1 MFRHLLI
8 PIYFSLVT
16 FLGAQSSF
24 PEKPIKII
32 VPFSAGGGSDTF
44 VRLIQKAIEEENL
57 LSHPV
62 VVINVPGAGGTI
74 GSRKLKEEEP
84 DGYTIM
90 CLHEAILTAKH
101 SGKAEYGYEAFEP
114 IAATGEIGI
123 LVAVYEDSP
132 YESLG
137 ELMDAAAERPYEVS
151 FSTNLG
157 APSDYVV
164 LMLEQAKSG
173 AKFRPVQNGGG
184 AKRFH
189 AIKGGHSDV
198 TVFSLSEYNQFKSS
212 GLRALGLCAKE
223 RHPNWPD
230 IPTANEQGF
239 DVERENTHFWWAPKG
254 TPQDRIQVI
263 QEALAKAMKSPL
275 VLERLKEMHTDPT
288 FLSGD
293 ALMQTLAEREK
304 KIAGVPKRA
313 KIPLPNFP
321 ILSLVVVVL
330 LSVVVFLQSRMPKA
344 TKTVP
349 SEKVSYTKN
358 PLMAVLAVGFTAI
371 YVFVMQIGWIGFTPA
386 TLVYICAIGML
397 LSKWDKK
404 QLPMTAIVAVI
415 MAFGLYY
422 SFTEIFVIDLPK

>member
-1 MFRHLLI
+1 MSHRFWILLCF
-8 PIYFSLVT
+8 FSVSL
-16 FLGAQSSF
+16 LGVQGAF

-44 VRLIQKAIEEENL
+44 VRVIQKAIEEKNL
-57 LSHPV
+57 LPHPV

-74 GSRKLKEEEP
+74 GSRKLKDEDA

-101 SGKAEYGYEAFEP
+101 SGKADYGYEAFEP

-137 ELMDAAAERPYEVS
+137 ELMNAAADRPYEVS

-198 TVFSLSEYNQFKSS
+198 TVFSLAEYNQFQSS

-230 IPTANEQGF
+230 IATAKEQGF

-254 TPQDRIQVI
+254 TPQDRIQII
-263 QEALAKAMKSPL
+263 QDALAKAMKSPL

-293 ALMQTLAEREK
+293 ALLQTLRDREQ
-304 KIAGVPKRA
+304 KIAGVPKRD

-321 ILSLVVVVL
+321 ILSLVVVIL
-330 LSVVVFLQSRMPKA
+330 LSVVVFLQSRKPEVVKA
-344 TKTVP
+344 VQ
-349 SEKVSYTKN
+349 SGKVSYAKN
-358 PLMAVLAVGFTAI
+358 PMMAVLAVSFTAI
-371 YVFVMQIGWIGFTPA
+371 YVFVMQRGWLGFTPA
-386 TLVYICAIGML
+386 TLIYICALGML

-404 QLPMTAIVAVI
+404 QLPVTAIVAVV

>member
-1 MFRHLLI
+1 MKFLSLSLIAVLSFAGNHL
-8 PIYFSLVT
+8 S
-16 FLGAQSSF
+16 AAF

-44 VRLIQKAIEEENL
+44 VRVIQKAIEEENL
-57 LSHPV
+57 LPHPV

-90 CLHEAILTAKH
+90 CLHEGILTAKH

-114 IAATGEIGI
+114 IAGTGEIGI
-123 LVAVYEDSP
+123 LVAVYKDSP
-132 YESLG
+132 YETLG
-137 ELMDAAAERPYEVS
+137 DLMDAAADRPYEVS

-164 LMLEQAKSG
+164 LMLEQAKAG
-173 AKFRPVQNGGG
+173 AHFRPVQNGGG

-198 TVFSLSEYNQFKSS
+198 TVFSLSEYNQFRAS

-223 RHPNWPD
+223 RHPNWPN
-230 IPTANEQGF
+230 IPTAKEQGF

-263 QEALAKAMKSPL
+263 QEALQKAMQSPM

-288 FLSGD
+288 FLSGE
-293 ALMQTLAEREK
+293 ALQQTLEEREN

-313 KIPLPNFP
+313 KIHLPNFP
-321 ILSLVVVVL
+321 LLSLAVVLLLALVVVWQSK
-330 LSVVVFLQSRMPKA
+330 LSPPTSSGV
-344 TKTVP
+344 
-349 SEKVSYTKN
+349 SEKVSYRKN
-358 PLMAVLAVGFTAI
+358 PMMALAAVGFTAI
-371 YVFVMQIGWIGFTPA
+371 YVLVMQNGWLGFTVA
-386 TLVYICAIGML
+386 TLCYISALGML
-397 LSKWDKK
+397 LSKWDRK
-404 QLPMTAIVAVI
+404 QLPLTAIVAVI
-415 MAFGLYY
+415 MAIGLYY
-422 SFTEIFVIDLPK
+422 SFTEIFVIDLPQ

>member
-1 MFRHLLI
+1 MNRYFWI
-8 PIYFSLVT
+8 PYFLFLV
-16 FLGAQSSF
+16 LQLSAQNSF
-24 PEKPIKII
+24 PDKPIKII

-44 VRLIQKAIEEENL
+44 VRLIQKAIDEEKL
-57 LSHPV
+57 LPQPV

-74 GSRKLKEEEP
+74 GSRKLKDEDA

-101 SGKAEYGYEAFEP
+101 SGKAEFGYEAFEP

-132 YESLG
+132 YETLG
-137 ELMDAAAERPYEVS
+137 ELMDAAAERPYEIS

-157 APSDYVV
+157 APVDYVV
-164 LMLEQAKSG
+164 LMLEQAKPG
-173 AKFRPVQNGGG
+173 AHFRPVQNGGG

-223 RHPNWPD
+223 RHPNWQD
-230 IPTANEQGF
+230 IPTAKEQGF

-254 TPQDRIQVI
+254 TPRDRIQVI
-263 QEALAKAMKSPL
+263 QDALAKAMKSPM

-293 ALMQTLAEREK
+293 ALLQTLQEREK
-304 KIAGVPKRA
+304 KISGVTKRA

-321 ILSLVVVVL
+321 ILSLIVVVL
-330 LSVVVFLQSRMPKA
+330 LGAIVFLQSFISGKA
-344 TKTVP
+344 I
-349 SEKVSYTKN
+349 SEQSDKVSYTKN
-358 PLMAVLAVGFTAI
+358 PLMAVMAVGFTVI
-371 YVFVMQIGWIGFTPA
+371 YIFGMQSGWLGFTAA
-386 TLVYICAIGML
+386 TLVYICALGML

-404 QLPMTAIVAVI
+404 QLPVTAIVAVI
-415 MAFGLYY
+415 MALGLYY
-422 SFTEIFVIDLPK
+422 SFTEIFVIDLP

>member
-1 MFRHLLI
+1 MKFLSLSLIAVLSLAGIHL
-8 PIYFSLVT
+8 S
-16 FLGAQSSF
+16 AAF

-44 VRLIQKAIEEENL
+44 VRVIQKAIEEENL
-57 LSHPV
+57 LPHPV

-101 SGKAEYGYEAFEP
+101 SGKADYGYEAFEP
-114 IAATGEIGI
+114 IAATGELGI

-132 YESLG
+132 YETLG
-137 ELMDAAAERPYEVS
+137 DLMSAAAERPYEVS

-164 LMLEQAKSG
+164 LMLEQAKQG
-173 AKFRPVQNGGG
+173 AHFRPVQNGGG

-198 TVFSLSEYNQFKSS
+198 TVFSLSEYNQFKAS
-212 GLRALGLCAKE
+212 GLRALALCAKE
-223 RHPNWPD
+223 RHSNWPD
-230 IPTANEQGF
+230 IPTAKEQGF
-239 DVERENTHFWWAPKG
+239 DVQRENTHFWWAPKG
-254 TPQDRIQVI
+254 TPQDRILVI
-263 QEALAKAMKSPL
+263 QEALQKAMQSPM
-275 VLERLKEMHTDPT
+275 VLRRLKEMHTDPT
-288 FLSGD
+288 FLSGQV
-293 ALMQTLAEREK
+293 LMDTLEERTEK
-304 KIAGVPKRA
+304 ISGVPKRE

-321 ILSLVVVVL
+321 ILSLIVVAILSGVVL
-330 LSVVVFLQSRMPKA
+330 LQTLLAKSDSPK
-344 TKTVP
+344 P
-349 SEKVSYTKN
+349 SEEVSYAKK
-358 PLMAVLAVGFTAI
+358 PVMALLAVGFTAI
-371 YVFVMQIGWIGFTPA
+371 YVFVMQNGWLGFSVA
-386 TLVYICAIGML
+386 TLCYICALGML

-404 QLPMTAIVAVI
+404 QLPLTAIVAVI